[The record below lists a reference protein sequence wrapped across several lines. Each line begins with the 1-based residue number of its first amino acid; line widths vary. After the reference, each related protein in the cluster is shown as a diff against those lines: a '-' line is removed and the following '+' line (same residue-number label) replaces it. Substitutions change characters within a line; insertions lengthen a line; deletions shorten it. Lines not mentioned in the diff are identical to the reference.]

1 MKDKTFQE
9 RVLEICSKDAIINIS
24 IAFVD
29 GMKIGYCI
37 SKILNGVGEISS
49 IYVEDKFRHIGIG
62 SKLMNVA
69 LDWLDS
75 NYVNAIT
82 INVAVG
88 NEKVLSFYNKFNFFE
103 RHLVLKRNL

>member
-1 MKDKTFQE
+1 
-9 RVLEICSKDAIINIS
+9 
-24 IAFVD
+24 
-29 GMKIGYCI
+29 MKIVYCI

-75 NYVNAIT
+75 NCVNAIT

-88 NEKVLSFYNKFNFFE
+88 NERVLSFYNKFNFFE
-103 RHLVLKRNL
+103 RHLVLKRTL